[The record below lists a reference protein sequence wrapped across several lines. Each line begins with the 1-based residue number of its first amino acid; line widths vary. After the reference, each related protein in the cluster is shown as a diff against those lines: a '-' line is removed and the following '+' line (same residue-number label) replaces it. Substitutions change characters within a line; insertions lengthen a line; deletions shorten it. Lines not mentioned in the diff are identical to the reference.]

1 MSNDGFQGVIG
12 NTVPESTPAW
22 PQRPQPP
29 EGAPNVVFIVLDD
42 TGFAHLGCY
51 GSDIETPNMDR
62 LAAGGLRYNNFHTTA
77 LCSPTRACLLTG
89 RNHHSVGVG
98 RITELAAGFPGYFG
112 QVTDRAAT
120 LAEILRSQGYNT
132 IAVGKW
138 HLLPNAHTSAVGPFD
153 QWPLGRGFEH
163 FYGFLGGETDQWH
176 PDLAA
181 GYERILPPDRPGY
194 HLTEDLVEHAISF
207 ICDQKSLAP
216 DTPFFLY
223 LAFGATHAP
232 HHVPKE
238 FIEKY
243 RGRFDDGWD
252 AARERIFARQ
262 TRMGVVPPDAELAPR
277 NDGVKAWTEL
287 TDNERRL
294 FARMQEVFAGFL
306 DHTDTHI
313 GRLLAFLEEIGQF
326 DNTLLVLISDNG
338 ASQEGG
344 PIGQPERVYFNTV
357 TGGVI
362 DYTVEEMLGHIDEL
376 GGQLHH
382 NHYPTGWA
390 QAGNTPLKRYKQNTH
405 GGGIRDPMI
414 VHWPARIEDGG
425 TIRNQYHHVSDVM
438 PTVLEAIGVEA
449 PTVHRGV
456 EQMPVEGTSFAYSFE
471 SPSGPTRKETQYY
484 EMLGHRAIW
493 HRGWKAVSFH
503 PPGTSFDNDQW
514 ELYHLD
520 ADFSESRDLAGEHPE
535 RLREMVELWWDEARK
550 YNVLPLADVTTGG
563 FSRPGGRPRRA
574 FKLYPS
580 AQSIPVMAAPNAS
593 NRSHRITAYVD
604 RASVQDEGVLLALGG
619 RHGGYALFVQDNR
632 LVYEYNFLGIS
643 RCAIRSDSELPA
655 GPCELR
661 FDFLKTGDCQGIGR
675 LYANGTLI
683 GEGEITQT
691 TRGALAGGLEPMDVG
706 RDHQTPVSES
716 YACPF
721 AFSGKLDRVEVFLG
735 GHEVLDPR
743 AELDAL
749 LATQ

>member
-1 MSNDGFQGVIG
+1 MSNDGAFQGVIG

-22 PQRPQPP
+22 PRRPQPP
-29 EGAPNVVFIVLDD
+29 EGAPNVVFVVLDD

-51 GSDIETPNMDR
+51 GSEIETPNMDR

-98 RITELAAGFPGYFG
+98 RVTELTAGFPGYFG

-120 LAEILRSQGYNT
+120 LAEILRSHGYNT
-132 IAVGKW
+132 IACGKW
-138 HLLPNAHTSAVGPFD
+138 HLLPNSHTSAAGPFD

-181 GYERILPPDRPGY
+181 GNERIQPPDRPGY
-194 HLTEDLVEHAISF
+194 HLTEDLVDRAIAF
-207 ICDQKSLAP
+207 VRDQQSLAP

-232 HHVPKE
+232 HHAPRE

-262 TRMGVVPPDAELAPR
+262 KQMGIVPPDTELAPR
-277 NDGVKAWTEL
+277 NDGVKPWAEL

-313 GRLLAFLEEIGQF
+313 GRLLGFLEETGQF
-326 DNTLLVLISDNG
+326 ENTLIVLISDNG

-344 PIGQPERVYFNTV
+344 PSGRPEHIYFNTV
-357 TGGVI
+357 TGGAI
-362 DYTVEEMLGHIDEL
+362 DLSVEDMLKQIDEL
-376 GGQLHH
+376 GGPLHH

-414 VHWPARIEDGG
+414 VHWPARIKDGG
-425 TIRNQYHHVSDVM
+425 AIRNQYHHVSDVT
-438 PTVLEAIGVEA
+438 PTVLEALGVEA
-449 PTVHRGV
+449 PPVHRGI
-456 EQMPVEGTSFAYSFE
+456 EQMAVEGTSFAYSFD
-471 SPSGPTRKETQYY
+471 SPSEPTRKETQYY

-493 HRGWKAVSFH
+493 NRGWKAVAFH
-503 PPGTSFDNDQW
+503 PPGTSFENDRW

-520 ADFSESRDLAGEHPE
+520 ADFSECSDLADEHPE
-535 RLREMVELWWDEARK
+535 RLRELVGLWWDEARK
-550 YNVLPLADVTTGG
+550 YNVLPLADMLTAG
-563 FSRPGGRPRRA
+563 FSRPGGGRPRRA
-574 FKLYPS
+574 FTLYPS
-580 AQSIPVMAAPNAS
+580 ERSIPVMAAPNAI
-593 NRSHRITAYVD
+593 NRSHRITAYVE
-604 RASVQDEGVLLALGG
+604 RTSASGEGVLLAHGG
-619 RHGGYALFVQDNR
+619 RHGGYALFVKDNR

-643 RCAIRSDSELPA
+643 RYIIRSDATLPA
-655 GPCELR
+655 GAATLR
-661 FDFLKTGDCQGIGR
+661 FDFLKTGEFQGFVR
-675 LYANGTLI
+675 LFANDEPI
-683 GEGEITQT
+683 GEGEVPRTARI
-691 TRGALAGGLEPMDVG
+691 AGGLEPMDVG
-706 RDHQTPVSES
+706 RDQHTPVSES

-721 AFSGKLDRVEVFLG
+721 AFSDKLHRVEVFLG
-735 GHEVLDPR
+735 GREVLDPA